1 MPKKA
6 VLFLIALVLSL
17 SVVGLAHAQ
26 RMVVINGKRLSPQ
39 QIANLERQC
48 GPLIDGIYRVQGDYW
63 WNVMNPLHAGRVSQ
77 LCQRGGNRPYQQGSG
92 VGQVYGNGASAHR
105 NSTIGQGAIINP
117 NAGGSWQ
124 DQVFISR

>member
-6 VLFLIALVLSL
+6 ILFLTALALSL

-39 QIANLERQC
+39 AIANLERKC

-63 WNVMNPLHAGRVSQ
+63 WNVMNPSHAGRVSQ
-77 LCQRGGNRPYQQGSG
+77 LCQRGHQYQQGSG
-92 VGQVYGNGASAHR
+92 VGEVYGNGASAHR
-105 NSTIGQGAIINP
+105 NSNIGQGAIINP
-117 NAGGSWQ
+117 NAGGNWK
-124 DQVFISR
+124 DKVLITR